1 MVGTS
6 PNTAWP
12 IDARIHPPEQVLL
25 LNILV
30 VCSLNVPYTIS
41 WAIDPQTW
49 CAYET
54 TSLMIYCMSAFKQ
67 LAGHA
72 VQPIQGGP
80 GLCALPCYLLAMGMH
95 INLQIGLWTQTYMT
109 SWSLPLTIGFWICWQ
124 HTTYLSFSIAIWA
137 TTLFAGTMA
146 MAHGYGVSLPA
157 AAVQ

>member
-1 MVGTS
+1 
-6 PNTAWP
+6 
-12 IDARIHPPEQVLL
+12 
-25 LNILV
+25 
-30 VCSLNVPYTIS
+30 
-41 WAIDPQTW
+41 
-49 CAYET
+49 
-54 TSLMIYCMSAFKQ
+54 MSAFKQ

-80 GLCALPCYLLAMGMH
+80 GLCALPCYLLAMGIH

-146 MAHGYGVSLPA
+146 MAMATASVSLQLPSSSCNADALFQLCGGLFAVAPA
-157 AAVQ
+157 DCEWGKSKWLYHDHAN